1 MAAGG
6 HGPLRPR
13 LIGLYGLLASL
24 NIGAWLVAAFVFQ
37 RHPALLGVGLL
48 VFGLGLR
55 HAVDADHIAAID
67 NVTRKLL
74 RDGQRPIAVG
84 FFFALGHASVVTLIA
99 AIVATAAALL
109 PRIEGLREVGG
120 LISGSISTIFLLAIA
135 GLNIA
140 IFRSVWS
147 TYRMAK
153 RGHTVVET
161 DLDVLLGS
169 RRLIAR
175 LLKPMLGLIS
185 RSWHMAPLGFIF
197 GLGFDTATEVT
208 LFSLSASQAANGIP
222 VAALLVFPLLF
233 AAAMILV
240 DTTDGVLMLGAYEWA
255 LVRPLR
261 KLTYNMAITLA
272 SAVIALITGGAQLVS
287 LVGQWLALPQQS
299 WGWAARICASFNQL
313 GMIVIAVFLILWLT
327 THLLHRRSDGRAVT
341 DLRSVARRPL

>member
-1 MAAGG
+1 MSVDARP
-6 HGPLRPR
+6 PLRPR
-13 LIGLYGLLASL
+13 LMGLYGLIAGL
-24 NIGAWLVAAFVFQ
+24 NIGAWLVAALVFQ

-48 VFGLGLR
+48 VYGLGLR

-99 AIVATAAALL
+99 AIVATAAAML
-109 PRIEGLREVGG
+109 PKIEGLRAVGG
-120 LISGSISTIFLLAIA
+120 LISSSVSTIFLLAIA
-135 GLNIA
+135 GVNFA
-140 IFRSVWS
+140 VFRSVWS
-147 TYRMAK
+147 TYRRAK
-153 RGHTVVET
+153 QGIAVVET
-161 DLDVLLGS
+161 DLDVLLGN
-169 RRLIAR
+169 RRLVAR

-208 LFSLSASQAANGIP
+208 LFSLSASQAASGIP
-222 VAALLVFPLLF
+222 VAALLIFPLLF

-261 KLTYNMAITLA
+261 KLTYNMVITLA
-272 SAVIALITGGAQLVS
+272 SAAIALITGGAQMVNLA
-287 LVGQWLALPQQS
+287 GQWLALPSLS
-299 WGWAARICASFNQL
+299 WNWAAWICGRFNEL
-313 GMIVIAVFLILWLT
+313 GIIVIMVFLALWLAT
-327 THLLHRRSDGRAVT
+327 YLVNWRAAGGAGRSSH
-341 DLRSVARRPL
+341 SVARR